1 MHICCELLK
10 VCFAWILRGYSSWEQ
25 PRTSLSQFPQQ
36 DVTPSSQ
43 TSEGKKNTAQAVL
56 SLCTHCL
63 FISIQS
69 QISTDM
75 LVLLRNLCDKSNCQ
89 GIKGYFKISTASCI
103 CLPSSPMGTEHQ
115 CKKKAPFTWVKHTSV
130 SGSLP
135 WPETHYLSGECLWFT
150 FEHCQSLPSFQ
161 RNPSC

>member
-1 MHICCELLK
+1 MKRMPLEEKEMRIEGWWCEETQGEDGHWQAK
-10 VCFAWILRGYSSWEQ
+10 KQIL
-25 PRTSLSQFPQQ
+25 P
-36 DVTPSSQ
+36 SQ